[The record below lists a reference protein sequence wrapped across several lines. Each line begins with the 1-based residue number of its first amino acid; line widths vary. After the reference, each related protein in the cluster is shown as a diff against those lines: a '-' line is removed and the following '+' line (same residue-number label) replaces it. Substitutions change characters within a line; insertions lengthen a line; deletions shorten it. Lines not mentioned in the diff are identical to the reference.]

1 MTMEFA
7 VGRAAQKSPSVMFR
21 ELEPPK
27 SKWHFHGIVCLV
39 GCVILMMFYNNVSG
53 WMINYFF
60 KTATGTF
67 EGMGSEGVNVE
78 FGNMLGDPVW
88 QTVFMAVA
96 LIFIDPILYFFG
108 ASENTLPYAKEY
120 IQIILYGNIVTHLY
134 FGLNAAMRSSGN
146 PKKAMALTIFTVVFN
161 TILDPIFIFVFDMGI
176 AGAAWATVIA
186 QTAAMIVVLKHF
198 SDKSRAFHFE
208 KGIFKLDPRVAK
220 DSLVIGMGPFL
231 MNAAACLVT
240 LFINQ
245 QLRDYSGDLG
255 IGSYGICNRFIFMF
269 IMICMGLN
277 QGMQPIVGFN
287 YGAKQFLR
295 VKETLKLTILYATA
309 IMTLGFLL
317 AEIFPRQIV
326 MIFTTDEEL
335 IQQAIKGMR
344 IVFACFPIVGFQIVT
359 GNFFQSVGMAG
370 KSVFMSLTRQ
380 LLFLLPGLLI
390 FPYFFQ
396 DNGIW
401 MSMPISDGLS
411 SLVAFIMLY
420 NQMKKFKQ
428 FVYDQY
434 KNYLLNCIEKRMQ
447 NNELIIID
455 GIHIKPGKIE
465 IYLDLLNKYK
475 YNFYC
480 KNILFILKKSKAV
493 KISLAVCHRKLF
505 PQ

>member
-1 MTMEFA
+1 MAEKSAIPVELGTEKIGRLLKQYALPAIIAQTASSLYNMVDSIFIGQGVGPLAISGLA
-7 VGRAAQKSPSVMFR
+7 VTFPLMNLSTAFGT
-21 ELEPPK
+21 
-27 SKWHFHGIVCLV
+27 LV
-39 GCVILMMFYNNVSG
+39 GAGAATMLSVLLGQKNYKAANKVLGNVVSLNVILG
-53 WMINYFF
+53 
-60 KTATGTF
+60 
-67 EGMGSEGVNVE
+67 
-78 FGNMLGDPVW
+78 LL
-88 QTVFMAVA
+88 FMAVA

-277 QGMQPIVGFN
+277 QGMQPIAGYN
-287 YGAKQFLR
+287 YGAKQYSR
-295 VKETLKLTILYATA
+295 VKEVFWMTAKFGTIVTTICFCIGMFIPRLAAGIFTHDEALLNMSAEGLRILTI
-309 IMTLGFLL
+309 G
-317 AEIFPRQIV
+317 
-326 MIFTTDEEL
+326 
-335 IQQAIKGMR
+335 
-344 IVFACFPIVGFQIVT
+344 FPIVGFQMIGT
-359 GNFFQSVGMAG
+359 NFFQCLGMVK
-370 KSVFMSLTRQ
+370 KSIILSLSRQ
-380 LLFLLPGLLI
+380 LLFLLPLLYCL
-390 FPYFFQ
+390 PLWMGA
-396 DNGIW
+396 NGVW
-401 MSMPISDGLS
+401 MSFPISDVLS
-411 SLVAFIMLY
+411 AIMTAILLRRLF
-420 NQMKKFKQ
+420 KKFNTLK
-428 FVYDQY
+428 
-434 KNYLLNCIEKRMQ
+434 
-447 NNELIIID
+447 D
-455 GIHIKPGKIE
+455 GE
-465 IYLDLLNKYK
+465 EST
-475 YNFYC
+475 
-480 KNILFILKKSKAV
+480 ILGSNL
-493 KISLAVCHRKLF
+493 
-505 PQ
+505 